1 MTTKATQM
9 LEEEH
14 RVIQKVA
21 ASLATVG
28 EDLEMGKSVQSKVL
42 QELAKFLETFVEQCH
57 QRKEETY
64 LFAILEKKGVP
75 ASGCPLAVLNN
86 EHAKERALIKQFAE
100 AVEVYVRSQGTVRKS
115 LAATIRAL
123 VELLPGHIWKE
134 DYLLLP
140 MADKVLSPGEQETLR
155 TQFEQVDSGIGPGV
169 HQGFERLAAGLEQAV
184 HQS

>member
-1 MTTKATQM
+1 MATKATQM

-21 ASLATVG
+21 ASLAMVG
-28 EDLEMGKSVQSKVL
+28 EDLEMGKPVQSKVL
-42 QELAKFLETFVEQCH
+42 QDLATFLETFVEQCH
-57 QRKEETY
+57 QRKEEAY
-64 LFAILEKKGVP
+64 LFPILEKKGVP

-86 EHAKERALIKQFAE
+86 EHAKERALIKQFAD
-100 AVEVYVRSQGTVRKS
+100 AVEVHVRSEGAVRTS

-140 MADKVLSPGEQETLR
+140 MADKLLSPEEQETLR
-155 TQFEQVDSGIGPGV
+155 MQFERVEFEIGPGV